1 MHELTLSEAVSHT
14 SHMLVK
20 QSADM
25 LVLMIKACFTA
36 GRYTLDDTDTYE
48 PTMDECVAPAMF

>member
-1 MHELTLSEAVSHT
+1 
-14 SHMLVK
+14 MLVK